1 MAATTPPATVPVQR
15 PRRLRLPLGAGAV
28 WAFSAVLA
36 AAAVATWLVL
46 VDLPA
51 PDRGVGLTWWALAIG
66 FALTE
71 LCVVHIHL
79 RRSAHSLTLGEIPL
93 VLGLVFA
100 PPADVAVGWVL
111 GAGLVLLL
119 NRGRPVRVAFN
130 LAQFALTASLA
141 ASAFHLAGG
150 ADAAGPALWLAVTAA
165 VVTSAVVA
173 PVLITVAMRLSAE
186 RVGLTALAGMLAPAL
201 VVAATNMS
209 LGLALVTVVDAD
221 PRGAV
226 LLLAPVGAIFLA
238 YRAYLSEHT
247 KTVGLEFLYATAHA
261 LAGAADLRSGFA
273 GMLARALEAF
283 RAEHAELLV
292 IAPAGGAPGW
302 AIAVGADQQVD
313 LGGELRDEVADDLR
327 ALFGRNGGT
336 RLVRA
341 CDAGPALGA
350 HLRDHGVEEALVAA
364 LTADGGLL
372 GALLVANP
380 LEGRGAFG
388 ADDRRLF
395 ETLAG
400 NAAATLGN
408 ERLEQRVAELNE
420 TQADLEH
427 KAFHDALTGLANR
440 LLFHD
445 RVGHAL
451 SRRGGNAAVI
461 YVDLND
467 FKPVNDTLGHDVG
480 DELLKIT
487 ADRLRESLRTADT
500 PARLGGD
507 EFAVLLTDIEP
518 DHIRV
523 VVERIIANF
532 ARPFDL
538 AGRTHAIT
546 ASIGIAM
553 GDCGAI
559 TGEELLRNADAAMYV
574 TKHGGKRGY
583 TIHGSP
589 MVPAA
594 G

>member
-1 MAATTPPATVPVQR
+1 MAASTPPATVPVQR

-28 WAFSAVLA
+28 WAFSALLA

-51 PDRGVGLTWWALAIG
+51 PDRGVHLSWWALAAG
-66 FALTE
+66 FAVTE

-79 RRSAHSLTLGEIPL
+79 RRSAHSLTLGDIPL

-150 ADAAGPALWLAVTAA
+150 ADATGPALWLAVGAG
-165 VVTSAVVA
+165 VMTSAVAA
-173 PVLITVAMRLSAE
+173 PVLITAAMRLSAE
-186 RVGLTALAGMLAPAL
+186 RVGLAALAGMLAPAV

-209 LGLALVTVVDAD
+209 LGLALVTVVAAD

-261 LAGAADLRSGFA
+261 LAGAVDLRSGFA

-283 RAEHAELLV
+283 RAEHAQLLV

-313 LGGELRDEVADDLR
+313 LGGELRDDVADDLR

-336 RLVRA
+336 TLVRA
-341 CDAGPALGA
+341 DDAGSALGA
-350 HLRDHGVEEALVAA
+350 HLRAHGVEEALVAA
-364 LTADGGLL
+364 LTGDGGLL

-380 LEGRGAFG
+380 LEGRGPFG
-388 ADDRRLF
+388 ADDHRLF

-451 SRRGGNAAVI
+451 SRRNGNAAVI
-461 YVDLND
+461 YIDLND
-467 FKPVNDTLGHDVG
+467 FKPVNDELGHDAG
-480 DELLKIT
+480 DELLRIT

-518 DHIRV
+518 EHIPV
-523 VVERIIANF
+523 VAGRIIDNF
-532 ARPFDL
+532 ARPFEL

-546 ASIGIAM
+546 ASIGVAL
-553 GDCGAI
+553 GECGQI
-559 TGEELLRNADAAMYV
+559 TGDELLRNADAAMYV

-583 TIHGSP
+583 SIHGSP
-589 MVPAA
+589 TVRAA